1 MGVVKETPEEKLA
14 RRRRHAAWLRY
25 CADKQ
30 EEVAAEMR
38 RNADRIDP
46 DVDEGIVRDP

>member
-1 MGVVKETPEEKLA
+1 MKETPENLE

-25 CADKQ
+25 CADQQ
-30 EEVAAEMR
+30 EKTAAEMR

-46 DVDEGIVRDP
+46 DRERNGET